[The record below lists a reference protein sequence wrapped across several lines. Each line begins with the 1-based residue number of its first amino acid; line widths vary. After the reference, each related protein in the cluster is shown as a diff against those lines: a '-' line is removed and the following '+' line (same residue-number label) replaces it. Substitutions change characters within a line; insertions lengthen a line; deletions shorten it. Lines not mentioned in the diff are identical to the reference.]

1 MSAPGT
7 YACSEAPEFESPAT
21 VTVSWTT
28 KNATSV
34 SIAIDSPTG
43 TYQSGLPANGS
54 MELPAPCTG
63 DTQTYYVI
71 AHGTGGATATKSA
84 TTNGI

>member
-1 MSAPGT
+1 MKPPVRKIIAWHPVLTDHQAYT
-7 YACSEAPEFESPAT
+7 YEAL
-21 VTVSWTT
+21 
-28 KNATSV
+28 
-34 SIAIDSPTG
+34 